1 MSHVAEWKKEEVK
14 EIVDLINS
22 YEVVGVVDLLNIP
35 ARQLQEMR
43 KSLSDHAV
51 IRLSKKNLIN
61 LAFEDCNKSKEN
73 IVNLSE
79 YLTGQPALIFTDM
92 NPFRLYK
99 ILEDNKTDAPA
110 KAGSVAGEDI
120 VVPKGDTGFEP
131 GPFLGELQQIGA
143 PAKIDKG
150 KIVVDKDSVVVEAGD
165 VVSQQI
171 AGVLTRLG
179 IKPMEV
185 GIDLHAVYEEGS
197 VYKADVLAIDEE
209 ETIAKVQDAYIKS
222 FNLSV
227 FAGIPTKETISTM
240 IGTAHSKSVNLAV
253 EAGIVNSDTSDII
266 FGLANGKMLALA
278 SKLSDDALDEDLEE
292 KLANVASAAPAA
304 PKEDNDTEDEEEE
317 EETEEEAEEEAAAG
331 LGALFG

>member
-1 MSHVAEWKKEEVK
+1 MAHVAEWKKEEVK
-14 EIVDLINS
+14 EIEDLINS
-22 YEVVGVVDLLNIP
+22 YDVVGVVDLLNIP

-43 KSLSDHAV
+43 KSLSNHAV

-73 IVNLSE
+73 IVDLSE
-79 YLTGQPALIFTDM
+79 FLTGQPALIFTDM

-110 KAGSVAGEDI
+110 KAGSVASEDI

-150 KIVVDKDSVVVEAGD
+150 KIVVDKDSVVVEAGE

-209 ETIAKVQDAYIKS
+209 ETIAKVQDAYIKA

-253 EAGIVNSDTSDII
+253 EAGILNSDTSDII
-266 FGLANGKMLALA
+266 IGLANGKMLALA
-278 SKLSDDALDEDLEE
+278 SKLSDDALDDELSD
-292 KLANVASAAPAA
+292 KLANAANAAPVA
-304 PKEDNDTEDEEEE
+304 TEDEEAPEEEE
-317 EETEEEAEEEAAAG
+317 EEEEEDAEEEAAAG

>member
-1 MSHVAEWKKEEVK
+1 MAHVAEWKKEEVK
-14 EIVDLINS
+14 EIEDLINS
-22 YEVVGVVDLLNIP
+22 YDVVGVVDLLNIP

-43 KSLSDHAV
+43 KSLSNHAV

-79 YLTGQPALIFTDM
+79 FLTGQPALIFTDM

-110 KAGSVAGEDI
+110 KAGSVASEDI

-150 KIVVDKDSVVVEAGD
+150 KIVVDKDSVVVEAGE

-209 ETIAKVQDAYIKS
+209 ETIAKVQDAYIKA

-253 EAGIVNSDTSDII
+253 EAGILNSDTSDII
-266 FGLANGKMLALA
+266 IGLANGKMLALA
-278 SKLSDDALDEDLEE
+278 SKLSDDALDDELSD
-292 KLANVASAAPAA
+292 KLANAATAAPVA
-304 PKEDNDTEDEEEE
+304 TEDEEAPEEEE
-317 EETEEEAEEEAAAG
+317 EEEEEDAEEEAAAG

>member
-1 MSHVAEWKKEEVK
+1 MAHVAEWKKEEVK
-14 EIVDLINS
+14 EIEDLINS
-22 YEVVGVVDLLNIP
+22 YDVVGVVDLLNIP

-43 KSLSDHAV
+43 KSLSNHAV

-79 YLTGQPALIFTDM
+79 FLTGQPALIFTDM

-110 KAGSVAGEDI
+110 KAGSVASEDI

-150 KIVVDKDSVVVEAGD
+150 KIVVDKDSVVVEAGE

-209 ETIAKVQDAYIKS
+209 ETIAKVQDAYIKA

-227 FAGIPTKETISTM
+227 FAGIPT
-240 IGTAHSKSVNLAV
+240 
-253 EAGIVNSDTSDII
+253 
-266 FGLANGKMLALA
+266 
-278 SKLSDDALDEDLEE
+278 
-292 KLANVASAAPAA
+292 
-304 PKEDNDTEDEEEE
+304 
-317 EETEEEAEEEAAAG
+317 
-331 LGALFG
+331 